1 MFDGFPRTVPQ
12 ADALKAANINIDYVL
27 EIAVPDADIVERMAG
42 RRVHT
47 PSGRTYHIKFNP
59 PKIAGVDDITTEP
72 LVQRTDDNEEI
83 VLNRLKVY
91 HEQTEI
97 LLSYYGNWA
106 KSGVIAAPIYHK
118 IDGLGTVEAIKTRT
132 LAVLSQ

>member
-1 MFDGFPRTVPQ
+1 
-12 ADALKAANINIDYVL
+12 
-27 EIAVPDADIVERMAG
+27 
-42 RRVHT
+42 
-47 PSGRTYHIKFNP
+47 
-59 PKIAGVDDITTEP
+59 
-72 LVQRTDDNEEI
+72 VQRTDDSEEI

-118 IDGLGTVEAIKTRT
+118 INGLGTVEAIKART
-132 LAVLSQ
+132 LAVLGE